1 MSSGWRFAIAITA
14 VLTPSR
20 VPGQLPIQPSDRV
33 FWIGSAVTFAAAALS
48 DASVYQFSTDHRSH
62 ALDRWAEIGDG
73 LGAGKHLV
81 AAMAAS
87 WVVARLTGH
96 HRVATHVI
104 HVAGAYTVGNVLVS
118 VLKPGVGRHRPDEP
132 GDAWRFKPVSAQGE
146 WHSFPSAHAI
156 HAFTIAAA
164 AATETKSRWIVV
176 AGFSAATLVAWSR
189 VYRLEHWPSDA
200 VGAAVL
206 GIVSAQTTLAWTHR

>member
-1 MSSGWRFAIAITA
+1 
-14 VLTPSR
+14 
-20 VPGQLPIQPSDRV
+20 
-33 FWIGSAVTFAAAALS
+33 
-48 DASVYQFSTDHRSH
+48 
-62 ALDRWAEIGDG
+62 
-73 LGAGKHLV
+73 
-81 AAMAAS
+81 MAAS
-87 WVVARLTGH
+87 WVIARLTGH
-96 HRVATHVI
+96 KEGARHI
-104 HVAGAYTVGNVLVS
+104 LHVAAAYTVGNVLVS

-132 GDAWRFKPVSAQGE
+132 GDAWRFKLFSAQGE

-176 AGFSAATLVAWSR
+176 TGFSAATLVAWSR